1 MFLNNPLGFIV
12 TQPSCRAC
20 YIVLVA
26 LGLAMAAPSAWGQG
40 YPMSHAG
47 RDPLPPSARGNG
59 RTLSDTIRQV
69 QRSTGGQILSAER
82 VPFDGGNLNR
92 VKYMKDGRVHTV
104 YESEQMQ
111 AAPPRSQA
119 PPDAPPRDDN
129 H

>member
-1 MFLNNPLGFIV
+1 M
-12 TQPSCRAC
+12 TQPFCRASHV
-20 YIVLVA
+20 VLVA
-26 LGLAMAAPSAWGQG
+26 LWVAMAAPSAWCQG
-40 YPMSHAG
+40 YPMGHSG
-47 RDPLPPSARGNG
+47 REALPPSARGNG

-92 VKYMKDGRVHTV
+92 VKYMLDGRVHTV

-111 AAPPRSQA
+111 PPPPRRPA

-129 H
+129 Q